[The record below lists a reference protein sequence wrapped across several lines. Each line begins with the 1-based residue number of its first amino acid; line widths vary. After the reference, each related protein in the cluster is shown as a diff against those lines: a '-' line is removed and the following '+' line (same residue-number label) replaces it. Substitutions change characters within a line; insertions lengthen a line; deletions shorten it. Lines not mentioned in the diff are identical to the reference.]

1 MIYKKN
7 TRHSNY
13 ESKIKQTLT
22 YVQVI
27 ISIRQISVEYEVM
40 IMTSDSLISS
50 FQYKLDCTNKS
61 ILSLLR

>member
-1 MIYKKN
+1 MIYEKN
-7 TRHSNY
+7 TIHSKY